1 MVAFQSVSMIEAPV
15 EAPSAGSL
23 PASPDAPPRLSLTEQ
38 AAAALRRLILL
49 NLLPPGEV
57 LNEPDLVARLGVSR
71 TPVREALKLLAGEG
85 LVTLRRNRAALVA
98 RLDPADLV
106 PLFELE
112 MALESFCA
120 GLAADRMT
128 TAEIDRLDRLQA
140 ALEAARDDRDAYTRL
155 NRQAH
160 RLIVTAARSPAIA
173 EAHGRAFARLERA
186 RNFALAAD
194 GRVAESLAEH
204 RAILEAL
211 RAREPERART
221 LMQAHV
227 ARTQSLLVVRLTE
240 GPRR

>member
-1 MVAFQSVSMIEAPV
+1 MIEAPV
-15 EAPSAGSL
+15 EASSAGSL
-23 PASPDAPPRLSLTEQ
+23 PASPDAQPRPSLTEQ

>member
-1 MVAFQSVSMIEAPV
+1 MPDSPTASSDAPTR
-15 EAPSAGSL
+15 P
-23 PASPDAPPRLSLTEQ
+23 PASLAEQ

-112 MALESFCA
+112 VALESFCA
-120 GLAADRMT
+120 GLAAERMSA
-128 TAEIDRLDRLQA
+128 AEIDRLDRLQA

-186 RNFALAAD
+186 RNFALAAE
-194 GRVAESLAEH
+194 GRVEESLAEH

-211 RAREPERART
+211 RAREAERART

-227 ARTQSLLVVRLTE
+227 ARTQSLMMTRLTE
-240 GPRR
+240 GPCR

>member
-1 MVAFQSVSMIEAPV
+1 MAD
-15 EAPSAGSL
+15 SL
-23 PASPDAPPRLSLTEQ
+23 PTSSHDAPPRPSRPERSLTEQ

-49 NLLPPGEV
+49 NLLGPGEV

-85 LVTLRRNRAALVA
+85 LVTLRRNRAALVTP
-98 RLDPADLV
+98 LDPADLV

-112 MALESFCA
+112 VALESFCA
-120 GLAADRMT
+120 GLAAARI
-128 TAEIDRLDRLQA
+128 TAAELDRLARIQD

-173 EAHGRAFARLERA
+173 EAHGRAFPRLERA

-194 GRVAESLAEH
+194 GRVAESLGEH

-211 RAREPERART
+211 RAREAERART
-221 LMQAHV
+221 LMQGHV
-227 ARTQSLLVVRLTE
+227 ARTQAVMVARLTE
-240 GPRR
+240 GRPR